1 MAKLLRANLSRLWK
15 SRIFY
20 VGLIFMLL
28 LNVFLVLDGWNYGR
42 QGYPEP
48 LEDML
53 FQNCIII
60 GFVSAVVVGMF
71 LGTEYSDG
79 TIRNKIAVGHTRAS
93 IYLANL
99 IVCAAAS
106 ALLLLI
112 SLALGFGLGSFL
124 LDPLGLPMKV
134 LLLYTCIGLLTTVSF
149 ASIYTLV
156 AMLSP
161 SKASGAVLC
170 LVLALVLLFATSAV
184 EGTLTEPEMVQ
195 DFIMSVDGTPN
206 LGEPHPN
213 PRYVTGT
220 KRAVLEVIYDIL
232 PTGQAFQ
239 ISNNEC
245 AHPARLPAFSLLVA
259 LVTSAAGALLFRRRD
274 LK

>member
-20 VGLIFMLL
+20 IGLAFMLL

-106 ALLLLI
+106 ALLLVI

-149 ASIYTLV
+149 ASIYMLV

-184 EGTLTEPEMVQ
+184 EGALTEPEMVQ
-195 DFIMSVDGTPN
+195 DFVMSVDGTPN

>member
-20 VGLIFMLL
+20 IGLAFMLL
-28 LNVFLVLDGWNYGR
+28 LNVFLVIDGWHSGR

-60 GFVSAVVVGMF
+60 GFVCAVVVGMF

-106 ALLLLI
+106 MMLLLTA
-112 SLALGFGLGSFL
+112 LALGFGLGSFL

-134 LLLYTCIGLLTTVSF
+134 LLLYSCIGLMTTVSF

-170 LVLALVLLFATSAV
+170 LVLALLLLFATSAV

-195 DFIMSVDGTPN
+195 DYVMTENGMPIPGD
-206 LGEPHPN
+206 PHPN

>member
-20 VGLIFMLL
+20 IGLAFMLL

-184 EGTLTEPEMVQ
+184 EGALTEPEMVQ
-195 DFIMSVDGTPN
+195 DFVMSVDGTPN

>member
-20 VGLIFMLL
+20 IGLAFMLL

-71 LGTEYSDG
+71 LGTEYSDV

-149 ASIYTLV
+149 ASIYMLV

-184 EGTLTEPEMVQ
+184 EGALTEPEMVQ
-195 DFIMSVDGTPN
+195 DFVMSVDGTPN

>member
-20 VGLIFMLL
+20 IGLAFMLL

-71 LGTEYSDG
+71 LGTGYSDG

-134 LLLYTCIGLLTTVSF
+134 LLLYSCIGLLTTVSF

>member
-28 LNVFLVLDGWNYGR
+28 LNVFLVIDGWNSGR

-48 LEDML
+48 LEDVL

-60 GFVSAVVVGMF
+60 GFVCAVVVGMF

-79 TIRNKIAVGHTRAS
+79 TIRNKIAVGHTRVS

>member
-1 MAKLLRANLSRLWK
+1 MAKLLRANFSRLWK

-20 VGLIFMLL
+20 VSLIFMVV
-28 LNVFLVLDGWNYGR
+28 LNLFLVIDGWHSGR
-42 QGYPEP
+42 QGYPQP

-60 GFVSAVVVGMF
+60 GFVCAVVVGMF

-79 TIRNKIAVGHTRAS
+79 TIRNKIAVGHTRVS
-93 IYLANL
+93 IYIANL
-99 IVCAAAS
+99 IICAAAS

-112 SLALGFGLGSFL
+112 SLAIGFGLGSFL
-124 LDPLGLPMKV
+124 LAPLGLPLKA
-134 LLLYTCIGLLTTVSF
+134 LLLYTLIGLLTTVSF

-170 LVLALVLLFATSAV
+170 LVLSLVLLFATSAV
-184 EGTLTEPEMVQ
+184 EGTLIEPEMVQ
-195 DFIMSVDGTPN
+195 DYVMTENGMPIPGD
-206 LGEPHPN
+206 PHPN
-213 PRYVTGT
+213 PRYVAGT
-220 KRAVLEVIYDIL
+220 KRAVLEVIYDVL

-245 AHPARLPAFSLLVA
+245 ARPARLPAFSLLLT
-259 LVTSAAGALLFRRRD
+259 LVTSAAGAILFRRRD

>member
-20 VGLIFMLL
+20 IGLAFMLL

-79 TIRNKIAVGHTRAS
+79 TIRNKIAVGHTRVS

-184 EGTLTEPEMVQ
+184 EGALTEPEMVQ
-195 DFIMSVDGTPN
+195 DFVMSVDGTPN

>member
-1 MAKLLRANLSRLWK
+1 MAKLLRANFSRLWK
-15 SRIFY
+15 SRVFY
-20 VGLIFMLL
+20 VGLAFTVL
-28 LNVFLVLDGWNYGR
+28 LNVFLVIDGWHSGKL
-42 QGYPEP
+42 GYPEP

-60 GFVSAVVVGMF
+60 GFVSAVFVGMF

-79 TIRNKIAVGHTRAS
+79 TIRNKIAVGHTRTS

-99 IVCAAAS
+99 TVCAAAS
-106 ALLLLI
+106 VLLLLI
-112 SLALGFGLGSFL
+112 SLAVGFGLGSFL
-124 LDPLGLPMKV
+124 LDPLGLPIKT
-134 LLLYTCIGLLTTVSF
+134 LLLYILIGTLNTLAFS
-149 ASIYTLV
+149 SIFTLA

-170 LVLALVLLFATSAV
+170 LVLALCLLFAASLV
-184 EGTLTEPEMVQ
+184 GGMLSEPEMVQ
-195 DFIMSVDGTPN
+195 GYALNDEGQVVFSDPS
-206 LGEPHPN
+206 PN
-213 PRYVTGT
+213 PRYVSGS

-239 ISNNEC
+239 LSNNEC
-245 AHPARLPAFSLLVA
+245 VHPARLPAFSLLLT
-259 LVTSAAGALLFRRRD
+259 LVTTAAGALLFRRRD

>member
-20 VGLIFMLL
+20 IGLAFMLL

-195 DFIMSVDGTPN
+195 DYVMTENGMPIPGD
-206 LGEPHPN
+206 PHPN

>member
-20 VGLIFMLL
+20 IGLAFMLL

>member
-28 LNVFLVLDGWNYGR
+28 LNVFLVLDGWNSGR

-60 GFVSAVVVGMF
+60 GFVCAVVVGMF

-106 ALLLLI
+106 ALLLVI

-184 EGTLTEPEMVQ
+184 EGALTEPEMVQ
-195 DFIMSVDGTPN
+195 DFVMSVDGTPN

>member
-28 LNVFLVLDGWNYGR
+28 LNVFLVIDGWNSGR

-48 LEDML
+48 LEDVL

-60 GFVSAVVVGMF
+60 GFVCAVVVGTF

-79 TIRNKIAVGHTRAS
+79 TIRNKIAVGHTRVS

>member
-106 ALLLLI
+106 ALLLVI

>member
-28 LNVFLVLDGWNYGR
+28 LNVFLVIDGWNFGR

>member
-42 QGYPEP
+42 QGYPEL

>member
-28 LNVFLVLDGWNYGR
+28 LNVFLVLDGWNSGR

-60 GFVSAVVVGMF
+60 GFVCAVVVGMF

-99 IVCAAAS
+99 IVCAAA
-106 ALLLLI
+106 
-112 SLALGFGLGSFL
+112 
-124 LDPLGLPMKV
+124 
-134 LLLYTCIGLLTTVSF
+134 
-149 ASIYTLV
+149 
-156 AMLSP
+156 
-161 SKASGAVLC
+161 
-170 LVLALVLLFATSAV
+170 
-184 EGTLTEPEMVQ
+184 
-195 DFIMSVDGTPN
+195 
-206 LGEPHPN
+206 
-213 PRYVTGT
+213 
-220 KRAVLEVIYDIL
+220 
-232 PTGQAFQ
+232 
-239 ISNNEC
+239 
-245 AHPARLPAFSLLVA
+245 
-259 LVTSAAGALLFRRRD
+259 
-274 LK
+274 

>member
-1 MAKLLRANLSRLWK
+1 MAKLLRANFSRLWK

-20 VGLIFMLL
+20 VSLIFMAV
-28 LNVFLVLDGWNYGR
+28 LNVFLVLDGWKSIR
-42 QGYPEP
+42 MGYTEP
-48 LEDML
+48 LEEML

-60 GFVSAVVVGMF
+60 GFVCAVVVGMF

-79 TIRNKIAVGHTRAS
+79 TIRNKIAVGHTRVS
-93 IYLANL
+93 IYIANL
-99 IVCAAAS
+99 IICAAAS

-112 SLALGFGLGSFL
+112 SLAIGFGLGSFL

-170 LVLALVLLFATSAV
+170 LVLSLVLLFATSAV

-195 DFIMSVDGTPN
+195 DYVMTENGMPIPGD
-206 LGEPHPN
+206 PHPN
-213 PRYVTGT
+213 PRYVAGT
-220 KRAVLEVIYDIL
+220 KRAVLEVIYDVL

-245 AHPARLPAFSLLVA
+245 ARPARLPAFSLLLT
-259 LVTSAAGALLFRRRD
+259 LVTSAIGAILFRRRD

>member
-1 MAKLLRANLSRLWK
+1 MAKLLRANFSRLWK

-20 VGLIFMLL
+20 VGLIFMVL
-28 LNVFLVLDGWNYGR
+28 LNVFLVLDGWNSVR
-42 QGYPEP
+42 QGYSQP
-48 LEDML
+48 LEEIL

-60 GFVSAVVVGMF
+60 GFVCAVVVGMF

-112 SLALGFGLGSFL
+112 SLVLGFGLGSFL
-124 LDPLGLPMKV
+124 LDPLGLPMKA

-195 DFIMSVDGTPN
+195 DFVMSVDGTPN

-213 PRYVTGT
+213 PRYVTGA

-239 ISNNEC
+239 ISENEC
-245 AHPARLPAFSLLVA
+245 AHPARLPAFSLLLTLVA
-259 LVTSAAGALLFRRRD
+259 SAAGAILFRRRD

>member
-20 VGLIFMLL
+20 IGLAFMLL

-79 TIRNKIAVGHTRAS
+79 TIRNKIIVGHTRVR

-99 IVCAAAS
+99 LICAAGS
-106 ALLLLI
+106 LLLLVI
-112 SLALGFGLGSFL
+112 SLAIGLGLGSFL

-134 LLLYTCIGLLTTVSF
+134 LLLYSCIGLLTTVSF

>member
-20 VGLIFMLL
+20 IGLAFMLL

-134 LLLYTCIGLLTTVSF
+134 LLLYSCIGLLTTVSF

-195 DFIMSVDGTPN
+195 DFVMSVDGTPN

-220 KRAVLEVIYDIL
+220 KRAVLEVIYDVL

-259 LVTSAAGALLFRRRD
+259 LVTSAAGAILFRRRD

>member
-1 MAKLLRANLSRLWK
+1 MAKLLRANFSRLWK

-20 VGLIFMLL
+20 VGLAFTVL
-28 LNVFLVLDGWNYGR
+28 LNIFLVIDGWHSGKL
-42 QGYPEP
+42 GYPEP
-48 LEDML
+48 LEDVL
-53 FQNCIII
+53 FQNFIII

-106 ALLLLI
+106 MVILLI

-124 LDPLGLPMKV
+124 LDPLGIPMKA

-161 SKASGAVLC
+161 SKA
-170 LVLALVLLFATSAV
+170 
-184 EGTLTEPEMVQ
+184 
-195 DFIMSVDGTPN
+195 
-206 LGEPHPN
+206 
-213 PRYVTGT
+213 
-220 KRAVLEVIYDIL
+220 
-232 PTGQAFQ
+232 
-239 ISNNEC
+239 
-245 AHPARLPAFSLLVA
+245 
-259 LVTSAAGALLFRRRD
+259 
-274 LK
+274 

>member
-28 LNVFLVLDGWNYGR
+28 LNVFLVIDGWNSGR

-48 LEDML
+48 LEDVL

-60 GFVSAVVVGMF
+60 GFVCAVVVGMF

-79 TIRNKIAVGHTRAS
+79 TIRNKIAVGHTRVS

-184 EGTLTEPEMVQ
+184 EGALTEPEMVQ
-195 DFIMSVDGTPN
+195 DFVMSVDGTPS
-206 LGEPHPN
+206 LGDPHPN

-245 AHPARLPAFSLLVA
+245 AHPARLPAFSLLLT

>member
-20 VGLIFMLL
+20 VSLIFMAV
-28 LNVFLVLDGWNYGR
+28 LNVFLVLDGWKSIR
-42 QGYPEP
+42 MGYTEP
-48 LEDML
+48 LEEML

-60 GFVSAVVVGMF
+60 GFVCAVVVGMF

-112 SLALGFGLGSFL
+112 SLAIGFGLGSFL
-124 LDPLGLPMKV
+124 LDPPEIPTKA
-134 LLLYTCIGLLTTVSF
+134 LLLYLCIGLLSTIAY
-149 ASIYTLV
+149 ASIFTLV

-195 DFIMSVDGTPN
+195 DYVMTGNGMPIPGD
-206 LGEPHPN
+206 PHPN

-220 KRAVLEVIYDIL
+220 KRAVLEVIYDVL

-245 AHPARLPAFSLLVA
+245 ARPARLPAFSLLLTLVA
-259 LVTSAAGALLFRRRD
+259 SAAGAILFRRRD

>member
-28 LNVFLVLDGWNYGR
+28 LNVFLVLDGWNSGR

-60 GFVSAVVVGMF
+60 GFVCAVVVGMF

-106 ALLLLI
+106 ALLLVI

-124 LDPLGLPMKV
+124 LDPLGLPMNV

-170 LVLALVLLFATSAV
+170 LVMALVLLFATSAV

-206 LGEPHPN
+206 LGETHPN

-245 AHPARLPAFSLLVA
+245 AHPARLPAVSLLVA
-259 LVTSAAGALLFRRRD
+259 LVTSAAGALRFRRRD

>member
-1 MAKLLRANLSRLWK
+1 MAKLLRANFSRLWK

-20 VGLIFMLL
+20 VGLAFTVL
-28 LNVFLVLDGWNYGR
+28 LNIFLVIDGWHSGKL
-42 QGYPEP
+42 GYPEP
-48 LEDML
+48 LEDVL
-53 FQNCIII
+53 FQNFIVI

-106 ALLLLI
+106 MVILLI

-124 LDPLGLPMKV
+124 LDPLGIPMKA

-195 DFIMSVDGTPN
+195 DYVMTEDGMPVP
-206 LGEPHPN
+206 GDPHPN

-220 KRAVLEVIYDIL
+220 KRAVLEVIYDVL
-232 PTGQAFQ
+232 PTGQSFQ

-245 AHPARLPAFSLLVA
+245 ARPARLPAFSLLLT

>member
-20 VGLIFMLL
+20 IGLAFMLL

-112 SLALGFGLGSFL
+112 PLALGFGLGSFL

-149 ASIYTLV
+149 ASIYMLV

-184 EGTLTEPEMVQ
+184 EGALTEPEMVQ
-195 DFIMSVDGTPN
+195 DFVMSVDGTPN

>member
-28 LNVFLVLDGWNYGR
+28 LNVFLVIDGWNFGR

-99 IVCAAAS
+99 IICAAAS

-112 SLALGFGLGSFL
+112 SLAIGFGLGSFL

>member
-28 LNVFLVLDGWNYGR
+28 LNVFLVLDGWNSGR

-60 GFVSAVVVGMF
+60 GFVCSVFVGMF

>member
-1 MAKLLRANLSRLWK
+1 MAKLLRANFSRLWK

-20 VGLIFMLL
+20 VGLAFTVL
-28 LNVFLVLDGWNYGR
+28 LNIFLVIDGWHSGKL
-42 QGYPEP
+42 GYPEP
-48 LEDML
+48 LEDVL
-53 FQNCIII
+53 FQNFIII

-106 ALLLLI
+106 MVILLI

-124 LDPLGLPMKV
+124 LDPLGIPMKA

-195 DFIMSVDGTPN
+195 DYVMTEDGMPVP
-206 LGEPHPN
+206 GDPHPN

-239 ISNNEC
+239 LSNNEC
-245 AHPARLPAFSLLVA
+245 ARPARLPAFSLLLT

>member
-20 VGLIFMLL
+20 IGLAFMLL

-99 IVCAAAS
+99 IICAAAS

-112 SLALGFGLGSFL
+112 SLAIGFGLGSFL

>member
-1 MAKLLRANLSRLWK
+1 
-15 SRIFY
+15 
-20 VGLIFMLL
+20 
-28 LNVFLVLDGWNYGR
+28 
-42 QGYPEP
+42 
-48 LEDML
+48 
-53 FQNCIII
+53 
-60 GFVSAVVVGMF
+60 MF
-71 LGTEYSDG
+71 NPT
-79 TIRNKIAVGHTRAS
+79 RAVGSLVFDPRGIPVKTEVVETES
-93 IYLANL
+93 ST
-99 IVCAAAS
+99 IV
-106 ALLLLI
+106 
-112 SLALGFGLGSFL
+112 
-124 LDPLGLPMKV
+124 
-134 LLLYTCIGLLTTVSF
+134 IGLLTTVSF

>member
-20 VGLIFMLL
+20 IGLAFMLVF
-28 LNVFLVLDGWNYGR
+28 NAFLVIDGWHSGR
-42 QGYPEP
+42 QGYPQP
-48 LEDML
+48 LEDVL
-53 FQNCIII
+53 FQNFIII
-60 GFVSAVVVGMF
+60 GFVSSVFVGMF

-79 TIRNKIAVGHTRAS
+79 TIRNKIAVGHTRTS

>member
-1 MAKLLRANLSRLWK
+1 MAKLMRANLARLWK

-20 VGLIFMLL
+20 IGLAFMLVF
-28 LNVFLVLDGWNYGR
+28 NAFLVIDGWHSGR
-42 QGYPEP
+42 QGYPQP

-60 GFVSAVVVGMF
+60 GFVCAVVVGMF

-79 TIRNKIAVGHTRAS
+79 TIRNKIAVGHTRVS
-93 IYLANL
+93 IYLSNL
-99 IVCAAAS
+99 IVSAAAS

-112 SLALGFGLGSFL
+112 SLAVGFGLGSFL
-124 LDPLGLPMKV
+124 LDPPEIPTKA
-134 LLLYTCIGLLTTVSF
+134 LLLYLCIGLLSTIAY
-149 ASIYTLV
+149 ASIFTLV

-170 LVLALVLLFATSAV
+170 LVLALVLVFAASLV
-184 EGTLTEPEMVQ
+184 GGMLSEPEMVQ
-195 DFIMSVDGTPN
+195 DYALNDAGQVVFTD
-206 LGEPHPN
+206 PHPN
-213 PRYVTGT
+213 SRYVTGT
-220 KRAVLEVIYDIL
+220 KRAVLEVIYDVL

-245 AHPARLPAFSLLVA
+245 ARPARLPAFSLL
-259 LVTSAAGALLFRRRD
+259 LTLITSAAGAILFRRRD

>member
-1 MAKLLRANLSRLWK
+1 MAKLLRANFSRLWK

-20 VGLIFMLL
+20 VGLAFMLL
-28 LNVFLVLDGWNYGR
+28 LNVFLVIDGWNSGR
-42 QGYPEP
+42 QGYPES

-60 GFVSAVVVGMF
+60 GFVCAVVVGMF

-124 LDPLGLPMKV
+124 LDPLGLPMKA

-170 LVLALVLLFATSAV
+170 LVLALCLLFVTSAV
-184 EGTLTEPEMVQ
+184 EGALTEPEMVQ
-195 DFIMSVDGTPN
+195 DFEIAADGMPI
-206 LGEPHPN
+206 LGELHPN

-220 KRAVLEVIYDIL
+220 KRAVLEVAYDLL

-245 AHPARLPAFSLLVA
+245 AHPARLPAFSLLLTLA
-259 LVTSAAGALLFRRRD
+259 TSAAGALLFRRRD

>member
-20 VGLIFMLL
+20 VGLIFMAV
-28 LNVFLVLDGWNYGR
+28 LNVFLVLDGWKSIR
-42 QGYPEP
+42 MGYTEP
-48 LEDML
+48 LEEML
-53 FQNCIII
+53 FQNCIVI
-60 GFVSAVVVGMF
+60 GFVCAVVVGMF

-79 TIRNKIAVGHTRAS
+79 TIRNKIAVGHTRVN

-106 ALLLLI
+106 ALLLMI
-112 SLALGFGLGSFL
+112 SLSVGFGLGSFL
-124 LDPLGLPMKV
+124 LDPLELPVKA
-134 LLLYTCIGLLTTVSF
+134 LLLYTLIGLLTTVSF

-170 LVLALVLLFATSAV
+170 LVLSLVLVFAASLV
-184 EGTLTEPEMVQ
+184 GGTLTEPEMVQ
-195 DFIMSVDGTPN
+195 DYVMTENGMPIPGD
-206 LGEPHPN
+206 PHPN

-220 KRAVLEVIYDIL
+220 KRAVLEVIYDVL

-245 AHPARLPAFSLLVA
+245 AHPVRLPIFSLLLT
-259 LVTSAAGALLFRRRD
+259 LVTSTAGALLFRRRD

>member
-20 VGLIFMLL
+20 IGLAFMLL

-71 LGTEYSDG
+71 LGTGYSDG

-134 LLLYTCIGLLTTVSF
+134 LLLYSCIGLLTTVSF

-232 PTGQAFQ
+232 PTGLAFQ

-245 AHPARLPAFSLLVA
+245 AHPARLPAFSLLLT
-259 LVTSAAGALLFRRRD
+259 LVTSAAGAILFRRRD